1 MTEPLDVREL
11 VGDVPTEELAELRE
25 VDALLRAVP
34 GPPPPLPPTLARPPA
49 RAVRRS
55 RSWTFAR
62 LAIAAS
68 LVLALAAV
76 SLAAVQ
82 WRAGRDDFDVRAT
95 VPLQTTASARGAN
108 AVIRLGERDAAGTW
122 ELELTVSGLAQLP
135 PGSFYVL
142 WLAKD
147 GKYAAT
153 CGSFRVSSGTTTHR
167 WKAAY
172 RLDDYDEW
180 VISARPPGLPRDPR
194 LRPWLLHAEI

>member
-11 VGDVPTEELAELRE
+11 VGDVPIEELAELRE

-34 GPPPPLPPTLARPPA
+34 GPPPPLPPALARPPA

-55 RSWTFAR
+55 PSSAFAR

-82 WRAGRDDFDVRAT
+82 WRASRDDFDVRAT
-95 VPLQTTASARGAN
+95 VPLQETASARGAN

-122 ELELTVSGLAQLP
+122 ELELTVSGLPELP
-135 PGSFYVL
+135 PGNFYVL

-153 CGSFRVSSGTTTHR
+153 CGSFRVRSGTTTYR

>member
-1 MTEPLDVREL
+1 MSESLDVRQL
-11 VGDVPTEELAELRE
+11 VGDVLPDELADLRE

-34 GPPPPLPPTLARPPA
+34 GPPPPLPPTLARPPGQA
-49 RAVRRS
+49 AHRS
-55 RSWTFAR
+55 RSSALAR

-68 LVLALAAV
+68 LVLALAAA

-82 WRAGRDDFDVRAT
+82 WRASRDDFDVRAT
-95 VPLQTTASARGAN
+95 VSLQETASARGAN

-122 ELELTVSGLAQLP
+122 ELELTVSGLPELP
-135 PGSFYVL
+135 PGNFYVL

-153 CGSFRVSSGTTTHR
+153 CGSFRVRSGTTTYR

-194 LRPWLLHAEI
+194 LQPWLLHAEI